1 MPVVSSVALALGNG
15 AMATHFAWSA
25 ALLAY
30 DSKLSITVICACATL
45 ATASAAANANAS
57 PVQRA
62 GLDDGLQDRA
72 PLSSRG
78 GQAQTACARTAGS
91 GLRANKS
98 NWRAARRPPERSHS

>member
-72 PLSSRG
+72 LAIPLLSRPSSPNR
-78 GQAQTACARTAGS
+78 
-91 GLRANKS
+91 LRSYHRIGIKS
-98 NWRAARRPPERSHS
+98 KQI